1 MENKFYTLD
10 TNGITPPN
18 HNTEEDSY
26 SYSRT
31 NVWNTGRLIEQ
42 DNGEFELLEKELREI
57 KQLLSEIKKS
67 LGGK

>member
-1 MENKFYTLD
+1 MENKFYPLD

-31 NVWNTGRLIEQ
+31 NVWNTGRFIEQ
-42 DNGEFELLEKELREI
+42 DNSEFELLEKELREI
-57 KQLLSEIKKS
+57 KQLLSEIKNS